1 MKTTTLALSA
11 LVLVVGLAACKQN
24 TPPADG
30 LPAAAAPVADTS
42 SPAPAPPGP
51 AVPAV
56 NTDVDFTVEPAVVYA
71 CEGRDRTAATVKWA
85 VRDPSVVTVKVEIDT
100 ATNPSRQTFT
110 VGGAAEGEA
119 KTEEWVGAGTRFHL
133 LDAATG
139 KELANYEVS
148 SLPC

>member
-1 MKTTTLALSA
+1 MKTTTLVLSA
-11 LVLVVGLAACKQN
+11 MVMALGLAACKQN

-42 SPAPAPPGP
+42 SPAPAPSAP
-51 AVPAV
+51 AAPAV
-56 NTDVDFTVEPAVVYA
+56 NADVDFTVEPGVVYA
-71 CEGRDRTAATVKWA
+71 CEGRDRTSAMVKWE

-100 ATNPSRQTFT
+100 AMDPSRQTFT
-110 VGGAAEGEA
+110 AGGVVGEA